1 MRSVA
6 EIETIYIGDWKSL
19 CAWLALC
26 SPDDEMIGTATKKAA
41 SSVKVR
47 GMPGTPHEV
56 LAPLTPDAFCGWM
69 EAA

>member
-1 MRSVA
+1 LA
-6 EIETIYIGDWKSL
+6 IGNPYVHGSTP
-19 CAWLALC
+19 C
-26 SPDDEMIGTATKKAA
+26 SPDDEMDDEMIGTATKKAA
-41 SSVKVR
+41 SSVEVR